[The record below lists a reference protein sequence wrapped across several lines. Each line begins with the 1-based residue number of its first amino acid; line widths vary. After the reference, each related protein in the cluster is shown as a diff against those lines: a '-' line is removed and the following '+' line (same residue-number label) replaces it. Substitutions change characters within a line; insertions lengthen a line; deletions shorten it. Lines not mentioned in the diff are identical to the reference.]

1 MKYTTRDEQIVIPSW
16 NPWSTTY
23 WQLAQFKGTRSRS
36 WRQHISYLA
45 QPVQGQDCD
54 VNISHT
60 WHSHYNVKIVTST
73 YLIPGTATTRSRS
86 WRQHISYLA
95 QPVQGQDRDVNISH
109 TWHSQYKVKIVTST
123 YLIPGTASIQ
133 GQDRDV
139 NISHTWHSHYKV
151 KIVMSTYLI
160 PGTASTMSRSWRQHI
175 SYLAQPN
182 ELDLPSMLI
191 SHNNNKL

>member
-45 QPVQGQDCD
+45 QPLQ
-54 VNISHT
+54 
-60 WHSHYNVKIVTST
+60 
-73 YLIPGTATTRSRS
+73 R
-86 WRQHISYLA
+86 
-95 QPVQGQDRDVNISH
+95 QDRDVNISH

-133 GQDRDV
+133 GQDCDV

>member
-95 QPVQGQDRDVNISH
+95 QPV
-109 TWHSQYKVKIVTST
+109 YKVKIVTST
-123 YLIPGTASIQ
+123 YLIPGTATTRSRSWCQHISYQ
-133 GQDRDV
+133 AQPVQCQDHDV
-139 NISHTWHSHYKV
+139 NISHTWHSQMNLTCRV
-151 KIVMSTYLI
+151 C
-160 PGTASTMSRSWRQHI
+160 
-175 SYLAQPN
+175 
-182 ELDLPSMLI
+182 
-191 SHNNNKL
+191 